1 MKIVGV
7 LPAADTRSRPFDF
20 LGVVT
25 MNRVF
30 CGMVL
35 VVAAFAIV
43 GPQSPVQ
50 ADLIVQHSGIA
61 DPTTEGFSLT
71 STHNPPTKYFQTGT
85 DSGLERVREQ
95 RPPDGEDAWWTHD
108 AGGNGAVGHYT
119 HASY

>member
-71 STHNPPTKYFQTGT
+71 STHESPHQIFP
-85 DSGLERVREQ
+85 DRHRPGLERVREQ
-95 RPPDGEDAWWTHD
+95 RPGRRGCLVDA
-108 AGGNGAVGHYT
+108 
-119 HASY
+119 